1 MADLEGSLW
10 ASLAV
15 GRFEA
20 QLSCCLLL
28 VTFLL
33 VAKFEVLLVAFV
45 EVLLV
50 AFIEVLLVAF
60 VEVLLVAFVEVLL
73 VAFVEVLVMCLVCWC
88 ASVGAKSKVATIK
101 YKSYGCSEE

>member
-20 QLSCCLLL
+20 QLPCCLLL

-50 AFIEVLLVAF
+50 AFIEVL
-60 VEVLLVAFVEVLL
+60 
-73 VAFVEVLVMCLVCWC
+73 VMCLVCWC